1 MKFAY
6 AIVLALCLAPAALAQ
21 SSATWKIDNLTKI
34 GGNAVEVLGSP
45 KIVKKAVE
53 FDGSADGI
61 FLNTNPIEGFSV
73 FTIEAVFRPDGGN
86 KEQRWFH
93 IQQTD
98 ADNRVLLEIR
108 VDGDDWFLDTFI
120 KSGDNR
126 LTHYAEKFHHPLGK
140 WYHVALVFDGKE
152 MRHYVDGKLE
162 LAGPLTIAP
171 FGKGLTSLGVRQNKV
186 HWFKGAIKKVR
197 ITDAAL
203 APKEFMKK

>member
-1 MKFAY
+1 MKIAT
-6 AIVLALCLAPAALAQ
+6 AVILVLFLAVAALAQ
-21 SSATWKIDNLTKI
+21 SGVTWKFDNLKAI
-34 GGNAVEVLGSP
+34 GGNPVEVLGAP

-53 FDGSADGI
+53 FDGAADGI
-61 FLNTNPIEGFSV
+61 LLDTNPIEGLSE
-73 FTIEAVFRPDGGN
+73 FTIEAMFRPDGGS

-93 IQQTD
+93 IQQSD

-108 VDGDDWFLDTFI
+108 VDGSDWFLDTFI

-126 LTHYAEKFHHPLGK
+126 LTHYAEKFRHPLGK
-140 WYHVALVFDGKE
+140 WYRVALVFDGKE

-162 LAGPLTIAP
+162 LAGALTIAP
-171 FGKGLTSLGVRQNKV
+171 FGKGRTSLGVRQNKV

-197 ITDAAL
+197 ITGKAL